1 MLNYWEI
8 ANGKY
13 NLYHLTLIR
22 ITTIK
27 KKQNK
32 TKNIDEGVEKTTPLY
47 TAGEYVGWHSNWK
60 PVRWFCFCFFFFQL
74 METGLPYYLSISL
87 LGIYPNTKSMHCT

>member
-60 PVRWFCFCFFFFQL
+60 PVRWFCFCFFFFSANGDR
-74 METGLPYYLSISL
+74 TTILSIYIASRY
-87 LGIYPNTKSMHCT
+87 ISKH